1 MIALRLRRFA
11 QVSIAAAVVAGAL
24 GSAAVDA
31 ATLNVNV
38 SARGNQRSTWQD
50 AFDQFKKANPD
61 IDLKITYVT
70 EEAYKVQMGGW
81 LATDPPDVVSW
92 HDGERMAYY
101 AQRGLLEDLS
111 SDWAKNGWSQQY
123 ASVKDASTYK
133 GKQYAAPLGYDAY
146 GFFYRK
152 DLFEK
157 AGIRSEPKTWD
168 ELLEANKKLKA
179 IGVAP
184 IAVAA
189 RDSWTLAAWF
199 DYLDLRINGNEF
211 HQKLMAGEIPYTDP
225 RVKKVY
231 TTWKTL
237 LDNHDFID
245 NALSYDVDSIGPIL
259 NNGKAAMMLMGTFF
273 SASFPPSIKDQIGF
287 FRFPVLDANVPM
299 AEDGP
304 VNVLLIPAKAKNKAD
319 ARKLLAFMETPKINA
334 ELAKGWGQLP
344 SNSQAAAPEDAISKV
359 GFQTLANTKGGIA
372 QFYDRDMQK
381 EMADEG
387 MKAMQQFY
395 SDPSQLD
402 SVLAHLEAT
411 RKRIYQK

>member
-1 MIALRLRRFA
+1 MT
-11 QVSIAAAVVAGAL
+11 SAL